1 MRRQRQQ
8 PPLLRLPLE
17 LRQQIYTH
25 LLPRENTSH
34 PLPSVGITSVSH
46 RPPAAALL
54 NIHPQLTD
62 EILSHFYTLT
72 TWTLIFSHAFNFF
85 RVDPDLR
92 RLECSPSLKRFKKVE
107 LVFYCDVLLLREYPS
122 FGLESFCKEIKR
134 RAERACEVL
143 MGAAELRTV
152 VVSWIDT
159 TKTGGW
165 GEKKGVLVPLKKLV
179 RRGGISFR
187 VGRVCGCDSVDR
199 ALFVEGLG
207 EAGVRVENG
216 GYPLATFL
224 PSASRGLDGSTD
236 EDGGGSL
243 SDPAKLRLLAF
254 DPKQNRDLYE
264 AIQNQNPGRL
274 SNVVMRSNAI
284 AGTAGWQ
291 PVALP

>member
-1 MRRQRQQ
+1 M
-8 PPLLRLPLE
+8 
-17 LRQQIYTH
+17 
-25 LLPRENTSH
+25 
-34 PLPSVGITSVSH
+34 
-46 RPPAAALL
+46 
-54 NIHPQLTD
+54 
-62 EILSHFYTLT
+62 
-72 TWTLIFSHAFNFF
+72 
-85 RVDPDLR
+85 
-92 RLECSPSLKRFKKVE
+92 E